1 MLREQ
6 VITPRAGRGGTQG
19 GGGRGRAGDV
29 AQQRPVKR
37 GGTGGGSGRGGA
49 AARKAAQGNA
59 WSIVL
64 AWMPLVGKVLL
75 AVCVGIICFTTYRTA
90 SSSSFFALRTIDVSG
105 VSQGSEDQIKAL
117 VRRAGGAQGVWKTDL
132 DAISAELERQPWVRR
147 AIVSRVLPSGL
158 RVRITERTP
167 RAVVR
172 TSAGRF
178 VWVDDD
184 GVTVGTVAPT
194 QNAPAFFMRGW
205 DESGTES
212 GRTEN
217 RRRVEKYLELS
228 REWEAAGVASRVSEV
243 NLDDLR
249 DVRAQLTGDDSQIE
263 VRLGREDLT
272 KRLRQSL
279 EALDEQ
285 RSTPRGAHI
294 TYIDMTQGKRAVIG
308 FKAHA
313 LSEGNREALNQS
325 SNEGASDVVN
335 NIAAANEVATAN
347 VAPDA
352 HGANRRAP
360 EAKKPAAGPAAHKPR
375 ASAEKAAKS
384 KEAKKKQD
392 SARESAG
399 TAAKGQTRDGMGRPR
414 RVGRS
419 SG

>member
-6 VITPRAGRGGTQG
+6 VITPRAGRGAAGRGRAAEIAQQRPAKR
-19 GGGRGRAGDV
+19 GGGRGGSGGGGASSR
-29 AQQRPVKR
+29 KSSK
-37 GGTGGGSGRGGA
+37 GGTS
-49 AARKAAQGNA
+49 A
-59 WSIVL
+59 WSVAL
-64 AWMPLVGKVLL
+64 AWMPFAGKTLLV
-75 AVCVGIICFTTYRTA
+75 VCVAVICFTAYRTA
-90 SSSSFFALRTIDVSG
+90 ASSSFFQLRTVDVSG
-105 VSQGSEDQIKAL
+105 VSQGSEDQIKAV
-117 VRRAGGAQGVWKTDL
+117 VRRAGAAKGVWQADL
-132 DAISAELERQPWVRR
+132 DTLSAELERQPWVRK
-147 AIVSRVLPSGL
+147 AVVSRVLPSGL

-172 TSAGRF
+172 TAAGRF

-184 GVTVGTVAPT
+184 GVLTGAVAPT

-228 REWEAAGVASRVSEV
+228 REWEAAGIASRVSEV

-263 VRLGREDLT
+263 VRLGRDDLT

-285 RSTPRGAHI
+285 RSTPRGALI
-294 TYIDMTQGKRAVIG
+294 TYIDMTQGKRAVMG

-313 LSEGNREALNQS
+313 LNQGGAAAS
-325 SNEGASDVVN
+325 DKSNERASGEHRAAVDDNDNSVAARETASANGA
-335 NIAAANEVATAN
+335 AETK
-347 VAPDA
+347 
-352 HGANRRAP
+352 RRAA
-360 EAKKPAAGPAAHKPR
+360 EAKKPTAGASNKSRAA
-375 ASAEKAAKS
+375 AEGATKR
-384 KEAKKKQD
+384 KEDKQQD
-392 SARESAG
+392 NARGGGER
-399 TAAKGQTRDGMGRPR
+399 TATGQTRGAMERPR

-419 SG
+419 G